1 MTDTL
6 TRETRE
12 RILNAGRDAFK
23 EAVKEAVQ
31 ESYDEQAASSR
42 SGSRGGGGFSGL
54 VLLGGG
60 VALGYLLSGRE
71 AEVKEALTTGVREA
85 REGVDVD
92 IPEETSVEIETE
104 YENEATD
111 ETSESTS
118 SGRSKSLYL
127 ILLVAGLAIV
137 GALVQ
142 KKRRG
147 SSPMSDLDTDFS
159 LDDENV
165 SESDADSVAGVDT
178 DESQGA
184 STDEAED

>member
-12 RILNAGRDAFK
+12 KILKTGRNAFK
-23 EAVKEAVQ
+23 EAVKEAVK
-31 ESYDEQAASSR
+31 ESYEEQASDQSRDR
-42 SGSRGGGGFSGL
+42 SGSGGGGFSGL

-71 AEVKEALTTGVREA
+71 AEVKEALLSAARDA
-85 REGVDVD
+85 REGVDM
-92 IPEETSVEIETE
+92 PEETNVEIETE
-104 YENEATD
+104 YESESMD
-111 ETSESTS
+111 EGSESTS
-118 SGRSKSLYL
+118 SGRNKSVYL
-127 ILLVAGLAIV
+127 VLLVAGLAIL
-137 GALVQ
+137 GALAQ

-147 SSPMSDLDTDFS
+147 SSQMSDLDTDFS
-159 LDDENV
+159 LDEEDL
-165 SESDADSVAGVDT
+165 SEPDADSVTGVDT